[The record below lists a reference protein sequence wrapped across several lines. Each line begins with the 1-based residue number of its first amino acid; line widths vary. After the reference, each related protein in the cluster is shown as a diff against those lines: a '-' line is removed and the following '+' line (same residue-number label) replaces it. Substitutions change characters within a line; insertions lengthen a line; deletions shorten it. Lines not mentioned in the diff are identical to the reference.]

1 MVFVSMNNFKV
12 ASIIEKLRTTWK
24 DIQKKKL
31 LDIKKEKKKKDYSL
45 ERLQRY
51 LRIEEEG

>member
-12 ASIIEKLRTTWK
+12 ASIIEKLPTTWK

-31 LDIKKEKKKKDYSL
+31 LDIKKKKRK
-45 ERLQRY
+45 
-51 LRIEEEG
+51 EGLFFGASSALFEN